1 MISSQ
6 GTEIQVLMGCWSWLK
21 CSKQGPLETLLLG
34 AAEAVHGEGLSLRT
48 PNKAKGK
55 PVHLEVQMMAT
66 SEKLL

>member
-1 MISSQ
+1 M
-6 GTEIQVLMGCWSWLK
+6 K